1 MDGVQF
7 AFLNQLLDTF
17 RTASVTGM
25 VNLKPAA
32 LGLVTVLGIL
42 DVTAMWGLYFGEMRV
57 REIMGKV
64 IKIGFFV
71 ILILNWGPITT
82 AVEDTFVKVGQIA
95 SAHQTATKPSSIM
108 VEGTKKMYRLWNNAI
123 YDVPMADKDSD
134 GNLIVSKK
142 SNTPF
147 YDSNGNLQKNAED
160 LVAESKSSNPFSGL
174 GEAIA
179 AIPGRIIKI
188 ILALAI
194 FIAFAFIA
202 LNVLLCFVEFYL
214 TTALSIILL
223 PFGVNSHTSFIS
235 QKALGAV
242 VNFGVKLMIMIF
254 LLGLMSTMISKMDA
268 ITNDDYGK
276 LFEAVLQACMY
287 AFLIW
292 KLPSLISGMLSGT
305 PSMGA
310 SASGVVQ
317 SAATAAGAGA
327 MTTRFMGAGS
337 AAAFR
342 GMANASR
349 ISGDAIRAGGVAAA
363 SSNTVR
369 GAIFNSMRGTASH
382 LGTVTKGAYRHQINA
397 AKNSFINA
405 VARENTA
412 STISRKLSNLK
423 GYKRS

>member
-17 RTASVTGM
+17 RNASVTGM

-32 LGLVTVLGIL
+32 LGLVAVLGIL
-42 DVTAMWGLYFGEMRV
+42 DITAMWGLYFGEMRV

-64 IKIGFFV
+64 IKISFFV

-123 YDVPMADKDSD
+123 YDIPMADGEKA
-134 GNLIVSKK
+134 K
-142 SNTPF
+142 SGVPY
-147 YDSNGNLQKNAED
+147 YDSNGNLNKDAEKMLAD
-160 LVAESKSSNPFSGL
+160 SKPKSANPFSGL

-254 LLGLMSTMISKMDA
+254 LLGLMSTMIDKMDA

-310 SASGVVQ
+310 SAAGVVQ
-317 SAATAAGAGA
+317 TAATAAGAGA
-327 MTTRFMGAGS
+327 MATRFMGAGS

-349 ISGDAIRAGGVAAA
+349 ISSDAIRAGGAAAA

-369 GAIFNSMRGTASH
+369 GAIFNSMRGTVNH

-397 AKNSFINA
+397 AKNTFINT
-405 VARENTA
+405 VSRENTA
-412 STISRKLSNLK
+412 STISRKLSHLN

>member
-123 YDVPMADKDSD
+123 YDIPMSD
-134 GNLIVSKK
+134 TAK
-142 SNTPF
+142 SSDNIPY
-147 YDSNGNLQKNAED
+147 YDSNGNLNKDATKMVEADKKANAPT
-160 LVAESKSSNPFSGL
+160 NPFSGL
-174 GEAIA
+174 GESIA

-317 SAATAAGAGA
+317 SAVTAAGAGA

-349 ISGDAIRAGGVAAA
+349 ISGDAIRAGGAAAA

-369 GAIFNSMRGTASH
+369 GAIFNSMRGTANH

-397 AKNSFINA
+397 AKNTFLNA

-412 STISRKLSNLK
+412 STISRKLSHLN

>member
-32 LGLVTVLGIL
+32 LGLVAVLGIL
-42 DVTAMWGLYFGEMRV
+42 DITAMWGLYFGEMRV
-57 REIMGKV
+57 REIIGKV

-71 ILILNWGPITT
+71 ILIMNWGPFTT

-95 SAHQTATKPSSIM
+95 SAHQTGTKPSSIM

-123 YDVPMADKDSD
+123 YDIPMSD
-134 GNLIVSKK
+134 TAK
-142 SNTPF
+142 SSDNIPY
-147 YDSNGNLQKNAED
+147 YDSNGNLNKDATKMVEADKKANAPT
-160 LVAESKSSNPFSGL
+160 NPFSGL
-174 GEAIA
+174 GESIA

-349 ISGDAIRAGGVAAA
+349 ISGDAIRAGGAAAA

-369 GAIFNSMRGTASH
+369 GAIFNSMRGTANH

-397 AKNSFINA
+397 AKNTFLNA

-412 STISRKLSNLK
+412 STISRKLSHLN

>member
-17 RTASVTGM
+17 RNASVTGM

-32 LGLVTVLGIL
+32 LGLVAVLGIL
-42 DVTAMWGLYFGEMRV
+42 DITAMWGLYFGEMRV

-64 IKIGFFV
+64 IKISFFV

-123 YDVPMADKDSD
+123 YDIPMADGETAKSGVPYYD
-134 GNLIVSKK
+134 G
-142 SNTPF
+142 
-147 YDSNGNLQKNAED
+147 NGNLNKDAEKMLAD
-160 LVAESKSSNPFSGL
+160 SKPKSGNPFSGL
-174 GEAIA
+174 GESIA

-202 LNVLLCFVEFYL
+202 LNVLLCFIEFYL

-276 LFEAVLQACMY
+276 LFESVLQACMY

-310 SASGVVQ
+310 SAAGVVQ

-349 ISGDAIRAGGVAAA
+349 ISGDAIRAGGAAAA

-369 GAIFNSMRGTASH
+369 GAIFNSMRGTANH

-397 AKNSFINA
+397 AKNTFLNA

-412 STISRKLSNLK
+412 STISRKLSHLN

>member
-123 YDVPMADKDSD
+123 YDIPMSD
-134 GNLIVSKK
+134 TAK
-142 SNTPF
+142 SSDNIPY
-147 YDSNGNLQKNAED
+147 YDSNGNLNKDATKMVEADKKANAPT
-160 LVAESKSSNPFSGL
+160 NPFSGL
-174 GEAIA
+174 GESIA

-363 SSNTVR
+363 NSNTVR
-369 GAIFNSMRGTASH
+369 GAIFNSMRGTANH

-397 AKNSFINA
+397 AKNTFLNTVS
-405 VARENTA
+405 RENTA
-412 STISRKLSNLK
+412 STISRKLSHIN

>member
-123 YDVPMADKDSD
+123 YDIPMSD
-134 GNLIVSKK
+134 TAK
-142 SNTPF
+142 SSDNIPY
-147 YDSNGNLQKNAED
+147 YDSNGNLNKDATKMIEADKKANAPT
-160 LVAESKSSNPFSGL
+160 NPFSGL
-174 GEAIA
+174 GESIA

-202 LNVLLCFVEFYL
+202 LNVLLCFIEFYL

-310 SASGVVQ
+310 SAAGVVQ

-363 SSNTVR
+363 NSNTVR
-369 GAIFNSMRGTASH
+369 GAIFNSMRGTANH

-412 STISRKLSNLK
+412 STISRRLSHLN

>member
-17 RTASVTGM
+17 RNASVTGM

-123 YDVPMADKDSD
+123 YDIPMSD
-134 GNLIVSKK
+134 TAK
-142 SNTPF
+142 SSDNIPY
-147 YDSNGNLQKNAED
+147 YDSNGNLNKDATKMVEADKKANAPT
-160 LVAESKSSNPFSGL
+160 NPFSGL
-174 GEAIA
+174 GESIA

-310 SASGVVQ
+310 SAAGVVQ

-363 SSNTVR
+363 GSNTVR
-369 GAIFNSMRGTASH
+369 SAIYNSMRGTASH

-397 AKNSFINA
+397 AKNTFLNA

-412 STISRKLSNLK
+412 STISRRLSHLN

>member
-123 YDVPMADKDSD
+123 YDIPMSD
-134 GNLIVSKK
+134 TAK
-142 SNTPF
+142 SSDNIPY
-147 YDSNGNLQKNAED
+147 YDSNGNLNKDATKMVEADKKANAPT
-160 LVAESKSSNPFSGL
+160 NPFSGL
-174 GEAIA
+174 GESIA

-254 LLGLMSTMISKMDA
+254 LLGLMSTMISKMDV

-305 PSMGA
+305 PSMGV

-349 ISGDAIRAGGVAAA
+349 ISGDAIRAGGAAAA

-369 GAIFNSMRGTASH
+369 GAIFNSMRGTANH

-397 AKNSFINA
+397 AKNTFLNA

-412 STISRKLSNLK
+412 STISRKLSHLN

>member
-123 YDVPMADKDSD
+123 YDIPMSD
-134 GNLIVSKK
+134 TAK
-142 SNTPF
+142 SSDNIPY
-147 YDSNGNLQKNAED
+147 YDSNGNLNKDATKMVEADKKANAPT
-160 LVAESKSSNPFSGL
+160 NPFSGL
-174 GEAIA
+174 GESIA

-327 MTTRFMGAGS
+327 MTTRFMGTGS

-363 SSNTVR
+363 NSNTVR
-369 GAIFNSMRGTASH
+369 GAIFNSMRGTANH

>member
-17 RTASVTGM
+17 RNASVTGM

-32 LGLVTVLGIL
+32 LGLVAVLGIL
-42 DVTAMWGLYFGEMRV
+42 DITAMWGLYFGEMRV

-64 IKIGFFV
+64 IKISFFV

-123 YDVPMADKDSD
+123 YDIPMAD
-134 GNLIVSKK
+134 GETAK
-142 SNTPF
+142 SGVPY
-147 YDSNGNLQKNAED
+147 YDSNGNLNKDAEKMLAD
-160 LVAESKSSNPFSGL
+160 SKPKSANPFSGL

-254 LLGLMSTMISKMDA
+254 LLGLMSNMISKMDA

-310 SASGVVQ
+310 SAAGVVQ

-349 ISGDAIRAGGVAAA
+349 ISGDAIRAGGAAAA

-369 GAIFNSMRGTASH
+369 GAIFNSMRGTVNH

-397 AKNSFINA
+397 AKNTFLNTVS
-405 VARENTA
+405 RENTA
-412 STISRKLSNLK
+412 STISKKLSHLN

>member
-123 YDVPMADKDSD
+123 YDIPMSD
-134 GNLIVSKK
+134 TAK
-142 SNTPF
+142 SSDNIPY
-147 YDSNGNLQKNAED
+147 YDSNGNLNKDATKMVEADKKANAPT
-160 LVAESKSSNPFSGL
+160 NPFSGL
-174 GEAIA
+174 GESIA

-310 SASGVVQ
+310 SAAGVVQ

-349 ISGDAIRAGGVAAA
+349 ISGDAIRAGGAAAA

-369 GAIFNSMRGTASH
+369 GAIFNSMRGTANH

-412 STISRKLSNLK
+412 STISRKLSHLN

>member
-17 RTASVTGM
+17 RNASVTGM

-32 LGLVTVLGIL
+32 LGLVAVLGIL
-42 DVTAMWGLYFGEMRV
+42 DITAMWGLYFGEMRV

-123 YDVPMADKDSD
+123 YDIPMAD
-134 GNLIVSKK
+134 GETAK
-142 SNTPF
+142 SGVPY
-147 YDSNGNLQKNAED
+147 YDSNGNLNKDAEKMLAD
-160 LVAESKSSNPFSGL
+160 SKPKSANPFSGL

-310 SASGVVQ
+310 SAAGVVQ
-317 SAATAAGAGA
+317 SAATATGAGA

-349 ISGDAIRAGGVAAA
+349 ISGDAIRAGGAAAA

-369 GAIFNSMRGTASH
+369 GAIFNSMRGTANH

-397 AKNSFINA
+397 AKNTFLNA

-412 STISRKLSNLK
+412 STISGKVSALN
-423 GYKRS
+423 GYKRSRH

>member
-17 RTASVTGM
+17 RNASVTGM

-32 LGLVTVLGIL
+32 LGLVAVLGIL
-42 DVTAMWGLYFGEMRV
+42 DITAMWGLYFGEMRV

-64 IKIGFFV
+64 IKISFFV
-71 ILILNWGPITT
+71 ILIMNWGPITT

-123 YDVPMADKDSD
+123 YDIPMSD
-134 GNLIVSKK
+134 TAK
-142 SNTPF
+142 SSDNIPY
-147 YDSNGNLQKNAED
+147 YDSNGNLNKDATKMVEADKKANAPT
-160 LVAESKSSNPFSGL
+160 NPFSGL
-174 GEAIA
+174 GESIA

-202 LNVLLCFVEFYL
+202 LNVLLCFIEFYL

-310 SASGVVQ
+310 SAAGVVQ
-317 SAATAAGAGA
+317 SAATVAGAGA

-369 GAIFNSMRGTASH
+369 GAIFNSMRGTANH

-397 AKNSFINA
+397 AKNTFLNA

-412 STISRKLSNLK
+412 STISRKLSHIN

>member
-123 YDVPMADKDSD
+123 YDIPMSD
-134 GNLIVSKK
+134 TAK
-142 SNTPF
+142 SSDNIPY
-147 YDSNGNLQKNAED
+147 YDSNGNLNKDATKMVEADKKANAPT
-160 LVAESKSSNPFSGL
+160 NPFSGL
-174 GEAIA
+174 GESIA

-317 SAATAAGAGA
+317 SAATAVGAGA

-369 GAIFNSMRGTASH
+369 GAIFNSMRGTANH

>member
-123 YDVPMADKDSD
+123 YDIPMSD
-134 GNLIVSKK
+134 TAK
-142 SNTPF
+142 SSDNIPY
-147 YDSNGNLQKNAED
+147 YDSNGNLNKDATKMVEADKKANAPT
-160 LVAESKSSNPFSGL
+160 NPFSGL
-174 GEAIA
+174 GESIA

-310 SASGVVQ
+310 SAAGVVQ

-327 MTTRFMGAGS
+327 MTTRFMGASS

-397 AKNSFINA
+397 AKNTFLNA

-412 STISRKLSNLK
+412 STISRRLSHLN

>member
-32 LGLVTVLGIL
+32 LGLVAVLGIL

-64 IKIGFFV
+64 IKISFFV
-71 ILILNWGPITT
+71 ILIMNWGPITT

-123 YDVPMADKDSD
+123 YDIPMAD
-134 GNLIVSKK
+134 GETAK
-142 SNTPF
+142 SGVPY
-147 YDSNGNLQKNAED
+147 YDSNGTLNKDAEKMLAD
-160 LVAESKSSNPFSGL
+160 SKPKSVNPFSGL
-174 GEAIA
+174 GESIA
-179 AIPGRIIKI
+179 AIPGRIVKI

-202 LNVLLCFVEFYL
+202 LNVLLCFIEFYL

-276 LFEAVLQACMY
+276 LFESVLQACMY

-310 SASGVVQ
+310 SAAGVVQ

-363 SSNTVR
+363 GSKTVG
-369 GAIFNSMRGTASH
+369 GAIYNSMRGTASH

-397 AKNSFINA
+397 AKNTFLNA

-412 STISRKLSNLK
+412 STISRRLSHLN

>member
-17 RTASVTGM
+17 RNASVTGM

-123 YDVPMADKDSD
+123 YDIPMSD
-134 GNLIVSKK
+134 TAK
-142 SNTPF
+142 SSDNIPY
-147 YDSNGNLQKNAED
+147 YDSNGNLNKDATKMVEADKKANAPT
-160 LVAESKSSNPFSGL
+160 NPFSGL
-174 GEAIA
+174 GESIA

-310 SASGVVQ
+310 SAAGVVQ
-317 SAATAAGAGA
+317 SAATAVGAGA

-363 SSNTVR
+363 GSNTVR
-369 GAIFNSMRGTASH
+369 SAIYNSMRGTASH

-397 AKNSFINA
+397 AKNTFLNA

-412 STISRKLSNLK
+412 STISRRLSHLN

>member
-17 RTASVTGM
+17 RNASVTGM

-123 YDVPMADKDSD
+123 YDIPMSD
-134 GNLIVSKK
+134 TAK
-142 SNTPF
+142 SSDNIPY
-147 YDSNGNLQKNAED
+147 YDSNGNLNKDATKMVEADKKANAPT
-160 LVAESKSSNPFSGL
+160 NPFSGL
-174 GEAIA
+174 GESIA

-276 LFEAVLQACMY
+276 LFETVLQACMY

-310 SASGVVQ
+310 SAAGVVQ

-397 AKNSFINA
+397 AKNTFLNA

-412 STISRKLSNLK
+412 STISRRLSHLN

>member
-17 RTASVTGM
+17 RNASVTGM

-32 LGLVTVLGIL
+32 LGLVAVLGIL
-42 DVTAMWGLYFGEMRV
+42 DITAMWGLYFGEMRV

-71 ILILNWGPITT
+71 ILIMNWGPITT

-123 YDVPMADKDSD
+123 YDIPMADGEKA
-134 GNLIVSKK
+134 K
-142 SNTPF
+142 SGVPY
-147 YDSNGNLQKNAED
+147 YDSNGNLNKDAEKMLAD
-160 LVAESKSSNPFSGL
+160 SKPKSANPFSGL

-202 LNVLLCFVEFYL
+202 LNVLLCFIEFYL

-254 LLGLMSTMISKMDA
+254 LLGLMSTMIDKMDA

-310 SASGVVQ
+310 SAAGVVQ

-327 MTTRFMGAGS
+327 MATRFMGAGS

-349 ISGDAIRAGGVAAA
+349 ISSDAIRAGGAAAA

-369 GAIFNSMRGTASH
+369 GAIFNSMRGTVNH

-397 AKNSFINA
+397 AKNTFINT
-405 VARENTA
+405 VSRENTA
-412 STISRKLSNLK
+412 STISRKLSHLN

>member
-64 IKIGFFV
+64 IKISFFV

-123 YDVPMADKDSD
+123 YDIPMSD
-134 GNLIVSKK
+134 TAK
-142 SNTPF
+142 SSDNIPY
-147 YDSNGNLQKNAED
+147 YDSNGNLNKDATKMIEADKKANAPT
-160 LVAESKSSNPFSGL
+160 NPFSGL
-174 GEAIA
+174 GESIA

-268 ITNDDYGK
+268 ITNEDYGK

-310 SASGVVQ
+310 SAAGVVQ

-397 AKNSFINA
+397 AKNTFLNA

-412 STISRKLSNLK
+412 STISRRLSHLN

>member
-42 DVTAMWGLYFGEMRV
+42 DITAMWGLYFGEMRV

-123 YDVPMADKDSD
+123 YDIPMSD
-134 GNLIVSKK
+134 TAK
-142 SNTPF
+142 SSDNIPY
-147 YDSNGNLQKNAED
+147 YDSNGNLNKDATKMVEADKKANAPT
-160 LVAESKSSNPFSGL
+160 NPFSGL
-174 GEAIA
+174 GESIA

-202 LNVLLCFVEFYL
+202 LNVLLCFIEFYL

-310 SASGVVQ
+310 SAAGVVQ

-363 SSNTVR
+363 NSNTVR
-369 GAIFNSMRGTASH
+369 GAIFNSMRGTANH

>member
-17 RTASVTGM
+17 RNASVTGM

-123 YDVPMADKDSD
+123 YDIPMSD
-134 GNLIVSKK
+134 TAK
-142 SNTPF
+142 SSDNIPY
-147 YDSNGNLQKNAED
+147 YDSNGNLNKDATKMVEADKKANAPT
-160 LVAESKSSNPFSGL
+160 NPFSGL
-174 GEAIA
+174 GESIA

-276 LFEAVLQACMY
+276 LFETVLQACMY

-310 SASGVVQ
+310 SAAGVVQ

-363 SSNTVR
+363 NSNTVR
-369 GAIFNSMRGTASH
+369 GAIFNSMRGTANH

>member
-17 RTASVTGM
+17 RNASVTGM

-123 YDVPMADKDSD
+123 YDIPMSD
-134 GNLIVSKK
+134 TAK
-142 SNTPF
+142 SSDNIPY
-147 YDSNGNLQKNAED
+147 YDSNGNLNKDATKMVEADKKANAPT
-160 LVAESKSSNPFSGL
+160 NPFSGL
-174 GEAIA
+174 GESIA

-310 SASGVVQ
+310 SAVGVVQ

-369 GAIFNSMRGTASH
+369 GAIFNSMRSTASH

-397 AKNSFINA
+397 AKNTFLNA

-412 STISRKLSNLK
+412 STISRRLSHLN

>member
-17 RTASVTGM
+17 RNASVTGM

-32 LGLVTVLGIL
+32 LGLVAVLGIL
-42 DVTAMWGLYFGEMRV
+42 DITAMWGLYFGEMRV

-64 IKIGFFV
+64 IKISFFV
-71 ILILNWGPITT
+71 ILIMNWGPITT

-123 YDVPMADKDSD
+123 YDIPMSD
-134 GNLIVSKK
+134 TAISSVNI
-142 SNTPF
+142 PY
-147 YDSNGNLQKNAED
+147 YDSNGNLNKDATKMVEADKKANAPT
-160 LVAESKSSNPFSGL
+160 NPFSGL
-174 GEAIA
+174 GESIA

-202 LNVLLCFVEFYL
+202 LNVLLCFIEFYL

-310 SASGVVQ
+310 SAAGVVQ
-317 SAATAAGAGA
+317 SAATVAGAGA

-397 AKNSFINA
+397 AKNTFLNA

-412 STISRKLSNLK
+412 STISRRLSHLN

>member
-123 YDVPMADKDSD
+123 YDIPMSD
-134 GNLIVSKK
+134 TAK
-142 SNTPF
+142 SSDNIPY
-147 YDSNGNLQKNAED
+147 YDSNGNLNKDATKMVEADKKANAPT
-160 LVAESKSSNPFSGL
+160 NPFSGL
-174 GEAIA
+174 GESIA

-363 SSNTVR
+363 NSNTVR
-369 GAIFNSMRGTASH
+369 GAIFNSMRGTANH

-412 STISRKLSNLK
+412 STISRKLSHLK

>member
-17 RTASVTGM
+17 RNASVTGM

-32 LGLVTVLGIL
+32 LGLVAVLGIL
-42 DVTAMWGLYFGEMRV
+42 DITAMWGLYFGEMRV

-64 IKIGFFV
+64 IKISFFV
-71 ILILNWGPITT
+71 ILIMNWGPITT

-123 YDVPMADKDSD
+123 YDIPMSD
-134 GNLIVSKK
+134 TAK
-142 SNTPF
+142 SSDNIPY
-147 YDSNGNLQKNAED
+147 YDSNGNLNKDATKMVEADKKANAPT
-160 LVAESKSSNPFSGL
+160 NPFSGL
-174 GEAIA
+174 GESIA

-310 SASGVVQ
+310 SAAGVVQ

-369 GAIFNSMRGTASH
+369 GAIFNSMRGTANH

-397 AKNSFINA
+397 AKNTFLNA

-412 STISRKLSNLK
+412 STISRKLSHLN

>member
-17 RTASVTGM
+17 RNASVTGM

-32 LGLVTVLGIL
+32 LGLVAVLGIL
-42 DVTAMWGLYFGEMRV
+42 DITAMWGLYFGEMRV

-64 IKIGFFV
+64 IKISFFV
-71 ILILNWGPITT
+71 ILIMNWGPITT

-123 YDVPMADKDSD
+123 YDIPMAD
-134 GNLIVSKK
+134 GETAK
-142 SNTPF
+142 SGVPY
-147 YDSNGNLQKNAED
+147 YDSNGNLNKDAEKM
-160 LVAESKSSNPFSGL
+160 AEEDKKAKAPTNPFSGL
-174 GEAIA
+174 GESIA

-223 PFGVNSHTSFIS
+223 PFGVNNHTSFIS

-310 SASGVVQ
+310 SAAGVVQ

-327 MTTRFMGAGS
+327 MTTRLMGAGS

-369 GAIFNSMRGTASH
+369 GAIFNSMRGTANH

>member
-123 YDVPMADKDSD
+123 YDIPMSD
-134 GNLIVSKK
+134 TAK
-142 SNTPF
+142 SSDNIPY
-147 YDSNGNLQKNAED
+147 YDSNGNLNKDATKMVEADKKANAPT
-160 LVAESKSSNPFSGL
+160 NPFSGL
-174 GEAIA
+174 GESIA

-349 ISGDAIRAGGVAAA
+349 ISGDAIRAGGAAAA

-369 GAIFNSMRGTASH
+369 GAIFNSMRGTANH

-397 AKNSFINA
+397 AKNTFLNA

-412 STISRKLSNLK
+412 STISRRLSHLN

>member
-123 YDVPMADKDSD
+123 YDIPMSD
-134 GNLIVSKK
+134 TAK
-142 SNTPF
+142 SSDNIPY
-147 YDSNGNLQKNAED
+147 YDSNGNLNKDATKMVEADKKANAPT
-160 LVAESKSSNPFSGL
+160 NPFSGL
-174 GEAIA
+174 GESIA

-369 GAIFNSMRGTASH
+369 GAIFNSMRGTANH

-397 AKNSFINA
+397 AKNTFLNA

-412 STISRKLSNLK
+412 STISRRLSHLN

>member
-17 RTASVTGM
+17 RNASVTGM

-32 LGLVTVLGIL
+32 LGLVAVLGIL
-42 DVTAMWGLYFGEMRV
+42 DITAMWGLYFGEMRV

-82 AVEDTFVKVGQIA
+82 TVEDTFVKVGQIA

-123 YDVPMADKDSD
+123 YDIPMAD
-134 GNLIVSKK
+134 GETAK
-142 SNTPF
+142 SGVPY
-147 YDSNGNLQKNAED
+147 YDSNGNLNKDAEKMLAD
-160 LVAESKSSNPFSGL
+160 SKPKSANPFSGL

-310 SASGVVQ
+310 SAAGVVQ

-349 ISGDAIRAGGVAAA
+349 ISGDAIRAGGAAAA

-369 GAIFNSMRGTASH
+369 GAIFNSMRGTANH
-382 LGTVTKGAYRHQINA
+382 LGTVTKGVYRHQINA
-397 AKNSFINA
+397 AKNTFLNA

-412 STISRKLSNLK
+412 STISGKVSALN
-423 GYKRS
+423 GYKRSRH

>member
-17 RTASVTGM
+17 RNASVTGM

-123 YDVPMADKDSD
+123 YDIPMSD
-134 GNLIVSKK
+134 TAK
-142 SNTPF
+142 SSDNIPY
-147 YDSNGNLQKNAED
+147 YDSNGNLNKDATKMVEADKKANAPT
-160 LVAESKSSNPFSGL
+160 NPFSGL
-174 GEAIA
+174 GESIA

-369 GAIFNSMRGTASH
+369 GAIFNSMRGTANH

>member
-64 IKIGFFV
+64 IKISFFV

-123 YDVPMADKDSD
+123 YDIPMADGEK
-134 GNLIVSKK
+134 SK
-142 SNTPF
+142 SGVPY
-147 YDSNGNLQKNAED
+147 YDSNGNLNKDAEKM
-160 LVAESKSSNPFSGL
+160 VADSKPKSVNPFSGL

-202 LNVLLCFVEFYL
+202 LNVLLCFIEFYL

-276 LFEAVLQACMY
+276 LFESVLQACMY

-310 SASGVVQ
+310 SAAGVVQ

-363 SSNTVR
+363 NSNTVR
-369 GAIFNSMRGTASH
+369 GAIFNSMRGTANH

>member
-123 YDVPMADKDSD
+123 YDIPMSD
-134 GNLIVSKK
+134 TAK
-142 SNTPF
+142 SSDNIPY
-147 YDSNGNLQKNAED
+147 YDSNGNLNKDATKMVEADKKANAPT
-160 LVAESKSSNPFSGL
+160 NPFSGL
-174 GEAIA
+174 GESIA

-310 SASGVVQ
+310 SATGVVQ

-363 SSNTVR
+363 NSNTVR
-369 GAIFNSMRGTASH
+369 GSIFNSMRGTASH

-397 AKNSFINA
+397 AKNTFLNA

-412 STISRKLSNLK
+412 STISRKLSHLN

>member
-123 YDVPMADKDSD
+123 YDIPMSD
-134 GNLIVSKK
+134 IAK
-142 SNTPF
+142 SSDNIPY
-147 YDSNGNLQKNAED
+147 YDSNGNLNKDATKMVEADKKANAPT
-160 LVAESKSSNPFSGL
+160 NPFSGL
-174 GEAIA
+174 GESIA

-349 ISGDAIRAGGVAAA
+349 ISGDAIRAGGAAAA

-369 GAIFNSMRGTASH
+369 GAIFNSMRGTANH

>member
-17 RTASVTGM
+17 RNASVTGM

-123 YDVPMADKDSD
+123 YDIPMSD
-134 GNLIVSKK
+134 TAK
-142 SNTPF
+142 SSDNIPY
-147 YDSNGNLQKNAED
+147 YDSNGNLNKDATKMVEADKKANAPT
-160 LVAESKSSNPFSGL
+160 NPFSGL
-174 GEAIA
+174 GESIA

-310 SASGVVQ
+310 SAAGVVQ

-349 ISGDAIRAGGVAAA
+349 ISGDAIRAGGIAAA

-397 AKNSFINA
+397 AKNTFLNA

-412 STISRKLSNLK
+412 STISRRLSHLN

>member
-17 RTASVTGM
+17 RNASVTGM

-123 YDVPMADKDSD
+123 YDIPMSD
-134 GNLIVSKK
+134 TAK
-142 SNTPF
+142 SSDNIPY
-147 YDSNGNLQKNAED
+147 YDSNGNLNKDATKMVEADKKANAPT
-160 LVAESKSSNPFSGL
+160 NPFSGL
-174 GEAIA
+174 GESIA

-310 SASGVVQ
+310 SAAGVVQ

-349 ISGDAIRAGGVAAA
+349 ISGDAIRAGSAAAA

-397 AKNSFINA
+397 AKNTFLNA

-412 STISRKLSNLK
+412 STISRRLSHLN

>member
-123 YDVPMADKDSD
+123 YDIPMSD
-134 GNLIVSKK
+134 TAK
-142 SNTPF
+142 SSDNIPY
-147 YDSNGNLQKNAED
+147 YDSNGNLNKDATKMIEADKKANAPT
-160 LVAESKSSNPFSGL
+160 NPFSGL
-174 GEAIA
+174 GESIA

-202 LNVLLCFVEFYL
+202 LNVLLCFIEFYL

-310 SASGVVQ
+310 SAAGVVQ

-363 SSNTVR
+363 NSNTVR
-369 GAIFNSMRGTASH
+369 GAIFNSMRGTANH

-397 AKNSFINA
+397 AKNTFLNA

-412 STISRKLSNLK
+412 STISRKLSHLN

>member
-123 YDVPMADKDSD
+123 YDIPMSD
-134 GNLIVSKK
+134 TAK
-142 SNTPF
+142 SSDNIPY
-147 YDSNGNLQKNAED
+147 YDSNGNLNKDATKMIEADKKANAPT
-160 LVAESKSSNPFSGL
+160 NPFSGL
-174 GEAIA
+174 GESIA

-202 LNVLLCFVEFYL
+202 LNVLLCFIEFYL

-310 SASGVVQ
+310 SAAGVVQ

-327 MTTRFMGAGS
+327 MTTRFMSAGS

-363 SSNTVR
+363 NSNTVR
-369 GAIFNSMRGTASH
+369 GAIFNSMRGTANH

>member
-123 YDVPMADKDSD
+123 YDIPMSD
-134 GNLIVSKK
+134 TAK
-142 SNTPF
+142 SSDNIPY
-147 YDSNGNLQKNAED
+147 YDSNGNLNKDATKMVEADKKANAP
-160 LVAESKSSNPFSGL
+160 SNPFSGL
-174 GEAIA
+174 GESIA

-202 LNVLLCFVEFYL
+202 LNVLLCFIEFYL

-310 SASGVVQ
+310 SAAGVVQ

-363 SSNTVR
+363 NSNTVR
-369 GAIFNSMRGTASH
+369 GAIFNSMRGTANH

-412 STISRKLSNLK
+412 STISRKLSHLN

>member
-123 YDVPMADKDSD
+123 YDIPMSD
-134 GNLIVSKK
+134 TAK
-142 SNTPF
+142 SSDNIPY
-147 YDSNGNLQKNAED
+147 YDSNGNLNKDATKMVEADKKANAPT
-160 LVAESKSSNPFSGL
+160 NPFSGL
-174 GEAIA
+174 GESIA

-242 VNFGVKLMIMIF
+242 VNFGVELMIMIF

-349 ISGDAIRAGGVAAA
+349 ISGDAIRAGGAAAA

-369 GAIFNSMRGTASH
+369 GAIFNSMRGTANH

-397 AKNSFINA
+397 AKNTFLNA

-412 STISRKLSNLK
+412 STISRKLSHLN